1 MNDRNLQHPDI
12 TRLEKYGMP
21 EDPPIY
27 CPFCGEECEKF
38 YKRDGEVIGCDM
50 CIDIVDAYT
59 EETEY

>member
-12 TRLEKYGMP
+12 TRAEKYGMP

-27 CPFCGEECEKF
+27 CPVCGEECETF
-38 YKRDGEVIGCDM
+38 YKFEGEIFGCDM
-50 CIDIVDAYT
+50 CVDVVEAYK